1 MINPQVVER
10 ITKQQKKEKFLQKG
24 VAKIFKMPIIR
35 RTQRRDV
42 VEIERYTS
50 RRCFL
55 LFNNQSDNLCGHLLI
70 LEK

>member
-1 MINPQVVER
+1 MKFFVKNC
-10 ITKQQKKEKFLQKG
+10 QKTL
-24 VAKIFKMPIIR
+24 AKIFQKPIIR

-42 VEIERYTS
+42 VEIEKYTS

-70 LEK
+70 LEKLKRFRTISA

>member
-1 MINPQVVER
+1 MPDNSAVWFQNNQLQWFFAFFAI
-10 ITKQQKKEKFLQKG
+10 FLQKG
-24 VAKIFKMPIIR
+24 VAKIFQKPIIR

-55 LFNNQSDNLCGHLLI
+55 LFNNQSDNLCGH
-70 LEK
+70 